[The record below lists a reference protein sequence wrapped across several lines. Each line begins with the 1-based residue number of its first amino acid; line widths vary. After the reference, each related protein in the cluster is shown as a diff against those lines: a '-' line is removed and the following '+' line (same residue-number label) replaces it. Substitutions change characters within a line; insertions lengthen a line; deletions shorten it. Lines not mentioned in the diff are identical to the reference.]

1 VRRAL
6 LVPLFVL
13 GFALAGGM
21 SAAVVAETLPT
32 GTTSTDTTTTAPT
45 TTTTT
50 TAPATTTAPPPQ
62 PVAVPPRVRIANV
75 DVGGLDARSAGAAV
89 QAAFTEPLAIVV
101 DRSRLELDPSKL
113 ATAYVPGAVA
123 RARSARP
130 GTRVNL
136 VVAVR
141 GSAVRRFTAKLA
153 KRFERPAVDATLK
166 LRNGRPSISRDRS
179 GRRLDTQAVTKAIVH
194 ALTVSSR
201 ATLRFATT
209 PVAPAVTRK
218 GFGPVIVINRS
229 ANRLYLYS
237 GMKPWR
243 SFGVATGQ
251 SVYPTPR
258 GSFHIAV
265 KWRNP
270 WWYPP
275 AASWAQGLK
284 PVPPGPGNPLG
295 TRWMGLTAPGV
306 GIHGTPD
313 PASIGYSASHGCIR
327 MLIPQAEWL
336 FEHVNVGTPV
346 FII

>member
-1 VRRAL
+1 
-6 LVPLFVL
+6 
-13 GFALAGGM
+13 M
-21 SAAVVAETLPT
+21 SAVVVAETLPT
-32 GTTSTDTTTTAPT
+32 GTTSTGTTSTDSTTTA

-50 TAPATTTAPPPQ
+50 TAPAMTTAPPPR
-62 PVAVPPRVRIANV
+62 PATVPARVKIASV
-75 DVGGLDARSAGAAV
+75 DVGGLDGRSAAAAV

-101 DRSRLELDPSKL
+101 DRSRLQLDPSKF
-113 ATAYVPGAVA
+113 AAAYVTGAVA
-123 RARSARP
+123 RARAARP
-130 GTRVNL
+130 GTQVQL

-153 KRFERPAVDATLK
+153 KRFDREAVDATLE
-166 LRNGRPSISRDRS
+166 LRNGRPAISRDRA
-179 GRRLDTQAVTKAIVH
+179 GRRLETQAVTKAIVH

-243 SFGVATGQ
+243 TFGVATGQ

-336 FEHVNVGTPV
+336 FEHVGVGTPV

>member
-1 VRRAL
+1 
-6 LVPLFVL
+6 LFVL
-13 GFALAGGM
+13 GFALAGGL

-32 GTTSTDTTTTAPT
+32 TTGTTSTETTTTATTTTAPT
-45 TTTTT
+45 TTTT
-50 TAPATTTAPPPQ
+50 APPPPRPQ
-62 PVAVPPRVRIANV
+62 TVPARVRIASV
-75 DVGGLDARSAGAAV
+75 DVGGLDARSAAAAV
-89 QAAFTEPLAIVV
+89 QAAFSERLAIVV
-101 DRSRLELDPSKL
+101 DRSRLELDPSRF

-123 RARSARP
+123 RARVAAP
-130 GTRVNL
+130 GARVNL

-141 GSAVRRFTAKLA
+141 GDAVRRFTAKLA
-153 KRFERPAVDATLK
+153 KRFDRQAVDATLT

-179 GRRLDTQAVTKAIVH
+179 GRRLDTKPVTKAIVH

-201 ATLRFATT
+201 STLRFATT

-229 ANRLYLYS
+229 AKHLYLYS
-237 GMKPWR
+237 GMRPWR
-243 SFGVATGQ
+243 TFGVATGQ
-251 SVYPTPR
+251 AIYPTPR
-258 GSFHIAV
+258 GSFHIVV
-265 KWRNP
+265 KWRDP

-275 AASWAQGLK
+275 STSWAQGLK

-295 TRWMGLTAPGV
+295 TRWMGLSAPGV

-336 FEHVNVGTPV
+336 FEHVNIGTPV